1 MYVYHFIHIW
11 VYVYVKFWRST
22 TALDLPFTEMAQI
35 YMPRAVNPRVS
46 FPIKCY
52 QTLML
57 INLTSENSYFGV
69 VLIGISHIVS
79 EGEFSYLIAIMFPF
93 INLSLLLSFVYFSTL
108 FLFFTWLICSK
119 FSFLWAENIFSG
131 LLCLLI
137 LLIMVFSMQKCLCL
151 CKFTHSH

>member
-22 TALDLPFTEMAQI
+22 TARLALHRDGTNLHAQSSE
-35 YMPRAVNPRVS
+35 PKGL
-46 FPIKCY
+46 FPHKVLSNFDVD
-52 QTLML
+52 QFDKWKQ
-57 INLTSENSYFGV
+57 YFGV
-69 VLIGISHIVS
+69 VLMGISRIVS
-79 EGEFSYLIAIMFPF
+79 EGEFSYLIAIIFPF

-119 FSFLWAENIFSG
+119 FSFLWVENIFSG
-131 LLCLLI
+131 LLRLLI

-151 CKFTHSH
+151 C